1 MREISLFLGLLLW
14 KILAH
19 ILEQFLQEK
28 HPRLLKRICLVISIL
43 VSIVTLHT
51 SVMLLP
57 PWLRVLSGNAG
68 ISLSVAD
75 TLFPVF
81 LFALL
86 AWANIFSWRK
96 YWQLRNAQ

>member
-1 MREISLFLGLLLW
+1 MRRIPLIFWLLLW
-14 KILAH
+14 YIFAH
-19 ILEQFLQEK
+19 ILEKFLLKK
-28 HPRLLKRICLVISIL
+28 HPRLLKWIYLVIGIL
-43 VSIVTLHT
+43 CGIVTLHI

-68 ISLSVAD
+68 ISLSMAD

-81 LFALL
+81 LFALMV
-86 AWANIFSWRK
+86 WANIFSWRK